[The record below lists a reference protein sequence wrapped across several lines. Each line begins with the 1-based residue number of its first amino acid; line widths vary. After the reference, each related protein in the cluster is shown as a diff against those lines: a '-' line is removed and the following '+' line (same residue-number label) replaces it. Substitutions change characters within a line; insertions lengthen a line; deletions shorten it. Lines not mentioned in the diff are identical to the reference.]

1 MTKISLGRLLRTILA
16 NKVINLEILFAKSKN
31 QNIQDRYTVNNDNSR
46 YKLRNSRTTNVF
58 KSILQQ
64 NTNRF
69 TAMLSRRMDRENN
82 ESQDISNHHF
92 TEESKSL
99 RIESEEPNGGIKR
112 NDDDVS
118 LGISVSNLDNHRNT
132 DESMLHPNKIYS
144 FRSNQKSHQS

>member
-1 MTKISLGRLLRTILA
+1 
-16 NKVINLEILFAKSKN
+16 
-31 QNIQDRYTVNNDNSR
+31 
-46 YKLRNSRTTNVF
+46 
-58 KSILQQ
+58 
-64 NTNRF
+64 
-69 TAMLSRRMDRENN
+69 MDRENN
-82 ESQDISNHHF
+82 ESQGISNHHF